1 MVQLINMDA
10 VSVVALE
17 NTEITTTTTTTKIL
31 ATYKRST

>member
-17 NTEITTTTTTTKIL
+17 NTEITTTTTTKIL